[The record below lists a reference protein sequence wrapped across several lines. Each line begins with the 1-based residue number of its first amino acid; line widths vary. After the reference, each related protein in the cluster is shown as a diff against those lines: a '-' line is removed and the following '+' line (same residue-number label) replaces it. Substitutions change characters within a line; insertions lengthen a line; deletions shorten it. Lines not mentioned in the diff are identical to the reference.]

1 MVEIVINAG
10 DEKVDMIIKSIRNLG
25 VEIKSIDEFINFDKP
40 KKR

>member
-10 DEKVDMIIKSIRNLG
+10 DEKVDMIIKNIRNLG
-25 VEIKSIDEFINFDKP
+25 AEAKLIDEFINFDKP